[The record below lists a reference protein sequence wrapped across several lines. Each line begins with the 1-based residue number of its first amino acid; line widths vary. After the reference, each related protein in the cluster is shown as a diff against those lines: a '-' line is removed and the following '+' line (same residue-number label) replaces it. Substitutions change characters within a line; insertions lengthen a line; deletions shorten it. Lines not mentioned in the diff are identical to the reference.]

1 MGEIHN
7 LTYTKDMAT
16 KLLIFGITG
25 DLSRRKLLPALRQIV
40 SVDEFSG
47 LELFGVSRRKVDV
60 EELLG
65 DLSSRTTIITM
76 DIAQAEEYRQ
86 LKNKLALAKDDQ
98 LLVYLSV
105 PPRAATRIVDFLGE
119 AGINDAR
126 VKILF
131 EKPFGLD
138 LTGAREMVKRT
149 GRYYK
154 EEQIYRIDHYMAKE
168 MAQNIVAFRA
178 HNALFSHVWSKDSVE
193 RIEVNAFEEIDI
205 EGRAQFYEQTGALRD
220 VLQGHLM
227 QLLALVLMEAP
238 YNIDWNKLPEYRQAA
253 LAAIRPVSPSE
264 GLRAQYKGYKDEV
277 GVASSCVETF
287 VSVKLE
293 SEDERWQGVPL
304 QLTTGKALDRK
315 CTEIN
320 VHFKRSCS
328 TQTDYL
334 TFRIQPHE
342 GIDIALN
349 TKKPGYDNK
358 LTEQRLSFSYPE
370 DVSLPDAYEQVIVD
384 AIRSRKSL
392 FTSSSEII
400 RSWEVLQPLVKK
412 WSMCSPYIA
421 TYEKGESARD
431 ILTREWPTR
440 NQQH

>member
-1 MGEIHN
+1 MKR
-7 LTYTKDMAT
+7 LAYTSDMRT

-25 DLSRRKLLPALRQIV
+25 DLSTRKLLPALREIIQ
-40 SVDEFSG
+40 VDEFKDI
-47 LELFGVSRRKVDV
+47 ELYGVSRGPVDKQAV
-60 EELLG
+60 LG
-65 DLSSRTTIITM
+65 NLSEQISIITM
-76 DIAQAEEYRQ
+76 NISVLEEYRR
-86 LKNKLALAKDDQ
+86 LKEELALGENDQ

-119 AGINDAR
+119 SGINDRR

-138 LTGAREMVKRT
+138 LTSAREMVERT
-149 GRYYK
+149 SRYFK

-178 HNALFSHVWSKDSVE
+178 HNALFSHVWNKDAIE
-193 RIEVNAFEEIDI
+193 KIEVNAYEEIDI

-238 YNIDWNKLPEYRQAA
+238 YDIDWNKLPIYRQKA
-253 LAAIRPVSPSE
+253 LSLVQPVTAE
-264 GLRAQYKGYKDEV
+264 NGFRAQYEEYTNEV
-277 GVASSCVETF
+277 DVPASCVETF
-287 VSVKLE
+287 VSVNLY
-293 SEDERWQGVPL
+293 SNDETWKGVPL
-304 QLTTGKALDRK
+304 RLTTGKALDKK

-320 VHFKRSCS
+320 VHFKRQCS

-342 GIDIALN
+342 GIEIALN
-349 TKKPGYDNK
+349 TKRPGYDNK
-358 LTEQRLSFSYPE
+358 LVEQHLSFTYPE
-370 DVSLPDAYEQVIVD
+370 EVSLPDAYEQVIVD

-392 FTSSSEII
+392 FTSSEEII
-400 RSWEVLQPLVKK
+400 RSWEILQPLVEN
-412 WSMCSPYIA
+412 WSMCPPEIPKYK
-421 TYEKGESARD
+421 KGESAQA
-431 ILTREWPTR
+431 IIARERPEIERRAT
-440 NQQH
+440 